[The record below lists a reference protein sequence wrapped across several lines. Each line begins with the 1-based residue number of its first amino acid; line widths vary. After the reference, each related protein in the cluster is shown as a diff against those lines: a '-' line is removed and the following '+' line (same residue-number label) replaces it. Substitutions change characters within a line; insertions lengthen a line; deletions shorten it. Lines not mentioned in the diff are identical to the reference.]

1 MNTVQD
7 ILVFVTETI
16 FSLFLV
22 MVLLRLFLQSA
33 RADFYNPLSQ
43 SIVKITNPL
52 LIPLR
57 RIIPGVFGIDIASI
71 FLAILTQFIFGELV
85 AIILTGTFF
94 NPVNLLIWGI
104 LALFNLTCYIGFA
117 LILVLVISS
126 FVAPYS
132 SHPILT
138 LVRQLSEPVLAPV
151 RKVIPPVGGLD
162 FSVMFVGMML
172 VIFQKILAAVAYEVR
187 LVGQLVIGM

>member
-7 ILVFVTETI
+7 ILFFIVDTI

-22 MVLLRLFLQSA
+22 MVLLRFLLQSA

-43 SIVKITNPL
+43 AIVKITNPF

-57 RIIPGVFGIDIASI
+57 RIIPGVFGVDLASI
-71 FLAILTQFIFGELV
+71 LLAIVTQFLFGEIV
-85 AIILTGTFF
+85 ALILTGGFY

-104 LALFNLTCYIGFA
+104 LALFNLVTYIGFG
-117 LILVLVISS
+117 LILILVISS

-132 SHPILT
+132 NHPILS

-162 FSVMFVGMML
+162 FSVMAVGMML
-172 VIFQKILAAVAYEVR
+172 VIFQKILGAVAYELR
-187 LVGQLVIGM
+187 LAPQLVIGM